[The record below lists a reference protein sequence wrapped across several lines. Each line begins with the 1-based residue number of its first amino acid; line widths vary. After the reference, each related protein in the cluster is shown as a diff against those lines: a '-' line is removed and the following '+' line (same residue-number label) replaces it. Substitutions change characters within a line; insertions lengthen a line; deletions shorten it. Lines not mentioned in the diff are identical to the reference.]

1 MSVAKN
7 SFDQIESFDKPTD
20 DFLSYYYHF
29 YKAIYSNAVGD
40 YNAAKEHY
48 EMAENS
54 LKNIPDEIE
63 KAEFYYNQAVFQY
76 HYYQAFVA
84 FQQATKA
91 KEIFTEHNG

>member
-1 MSVAKN
+1 
-7 SFDQIESFDKPTD
+7 
-20 DFLSYYYHF
+20 
-29 YKAIYSNAVGD
+29 
-40 YNAAKEHY
+40 KEHY
-48 EMAENS
+48 EIAENS